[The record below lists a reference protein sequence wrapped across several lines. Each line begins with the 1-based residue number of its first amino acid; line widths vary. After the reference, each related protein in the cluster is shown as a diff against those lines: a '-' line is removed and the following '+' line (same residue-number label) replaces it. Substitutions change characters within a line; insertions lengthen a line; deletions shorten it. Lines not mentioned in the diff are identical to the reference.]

1 MVYASPRS
9 GPRAVKNVGGHK
21 NVMASA
27 YIGSGIADLDQTLRL
42 SRIKTTSFKEFRMK
56 KLFLASLLGSTIA
69 LSNLAMAADSD
80 VAALEAAAKA
90 EGAVNSVGMPDNWAN
105 WKGTWDDL
113 ASKFGLKHIDT
124 DMSSAQEVA
133 KFDAE
138 KDNASADIGD
148 VGAAFGP
155 IATAKGVTQP
165 YKPSTWAQVPDWAKD
180 KDGHW
185 ALAYTGT
192 IAFIINK
199 QLVKEGDEPHS
210 WADLSK
216 GKYKVAIG
224 DVSTAAQAAN
234 GVLSAALARGGDET
248 NLAPGL
254 QLFTELAKQGRLSL
268 ANPTIQTLEKG
279 EVEVGVVW
287 DFNGLSYREKIDPK
301 RFDVLIPSDGSVI
314 SGYTTLINK
323 YAKHPNA
330 AKLAREYIF
339 SDAGQINLARGNAR
353 PIRAEHITLPDDVKA
368 KLLPNEQYKNV
379 KPIKNPEAWEKSS
392 KALPQQWNEQVIVEM
407 QQ

>member
-1 MVYASPRS
+1 
-9 GPRAVKNVGGHK
+9 
-21 NVMASA
+21 
-27 YIGSGIADLDQTLRL
+27 
-42 SRIKTTSFKEFRMK
+42 MK
-56 KLFLASLLGSTIA
+56 HLLLASLLGSAIA
-69 LSNLAMAADSD
+69 LSTSAMAADTD
-80 VAALEAAAKA
+80 LKTLEAAAKA
-90 EGAVNSVGMPDNWAN
+90 EGAINSVGMPDDWAN
-105 WKGTWDDL
+105 WKGTWTDL
-113 ASKFGLKHIDT
+113 TAKYGLVHMDT

-155 IATAKGVTQP
+155 IAVAKGVTQP

-192 IAFIINK
+192 IAFIVNK
-199 QLVKEGDEPHS
+199 KLLHGSDVPTK
-210 WADLSK
+210 WADLK
-216 GKYKVAIG
+216 NGKYKVTIG

-234 GVLSAALARGGDET
+234 GVLAAAISMKGDET

-254 QLFTELAKQGRLSL
+254 QLFTELAKQKRLGIN
-268 ANPTIQTLEKG
+268 NPSIQSMEKG

-287 DFNGLSYREKIDPK
+287 DFNGLSYKAKMTNPD
-301 RFDVLIPSDGSVI
+301 DYVVLIPSDGSVI
-314 SGYTTLINK
+314 SGYTTIINK

-339 SDAGQINLARGNAR
+339 SDAGQINLAKGNAR
-353 PIRAEHITLPDDVKA
+353 PIRAEHLTLPPEVQA

-379 KPIKNPEAWEKSS
+379 TPIKDAAAWEKTS

-407 QQ
+407 Q